1 MNNAAHNAIVS
12 RSMDMLRNG
21 VPVHIISQR
30 EQMEVAQQTPFGEGK
45 VYLYFRRLDGKLIT
59 RYPASMEK
67 SPSQNTENAWQWFS
81 TNYPNISPERAQLCF
96 E

>member
-1 MNNAAHNAIVS
+1 MNNAAHNAIVN

-30 EQMEVAQQTPFGEGK
+30 EQMAVAQQTPFGEEK
-45 VYLYFRRLDGKLIT
+45 VYLHFRRLDGRLIT
-59 RYPASMEK
+59 RYPASMKK
-67 SPSQNTENAWQWFS
+67 SPSQNTEDACQWFS
-81 TNYPNISPERAQLCF
+81 TNYPDISPERARLCF